1 MSWHN
6 IIENSKFSL
15 FLKRNVNFIEY
26 LPVLQYTKY
35 VSATGAYIMFKYNMY
50 VFK

>member
-1 MSWHN
+1 MKARLPASIKTD
-6 IIENSKFSL
+6 IIPE
-15 FLKRNVNFIEY
+15 RNFIEY

>member
-1 MSWHN
+1 MKVSLPASIKTD
-6 IIENSKFSL
+6 IIPE
-15 FLKRNVNFIEY
+15 RNFIEY